1 MRIIVKA
8 SKQKYEKHL
17 ENVKKS
23 QEKTASKME
32 DSKLNQ
38 NWTKKTRVCN
48 QNMQMQN
55 LLFVLGVKA
64 VEKKHDFA
72 LVIKTIVLK
81 RKIEEK
87 QTDILNLK
95 ETLNVLKEKQ
105 KTI

>member
-1 MRIIVKA
+1 
-8 SKQKYEKHL
+8 
-17 ENVKKS
+17 
-23 QEKTASKME
+23 
-32 DSKLNQ
+32 
-38 NWTKKTRVCN
+38 
-48 QNMQMQN
+48 MQN

-72 LVIKTIVLK
+72 LVIKTIVFK